1 MVRTKKADPVEVT
14 HNVESCVC
22 SDCKTRK
29 LELEVI
35 DLKARYADEHA
46 HYDARLREVK
56 DSMVHTMTRME
67 ARLSTNDDTLRKR
80 FERDA
85 QIATPERESLSRRIK
100 LLEERVTDLENARVS
115 KVVGDN
121 TFETKVTQRLR
132 VLEAGAC
139 PQGHRPIQLG
149 DRTESAIKS
158 QLRKVE
164 LLLESVKRKIDDPPF

>member
-1 MVRTKKADPVEVT
+1 MVRTKKVDPVELT
-14 HNVESCVC
+14 HNAESCVC

-56 DSMVHTMTRME
+56 DSMVHTITRME

-100 LLEERVTDLENARVS
+100 LLEERVTDLENARSS

-132 VLEAGAC
+132 SLEAN
-139 PQGHRPIQLG
+139 RPIEISNR
-149 DRTESAIKS
+149 DAAAIARDI
-158 QLRKVE
+158 RKVNDH
-164 LLLESVKRKIDDPPF
+164 LERVVERLHPPF

>member
-56 DSMVHTMTRME
+56 DSMVHTITRME

-100 LLEERVTDLENARVS
+100 LLEERVTDLENARSS

-132 VLEAGAC
+132 SLEAN
-139 PQGHRPIQLG
+139 RPIEISNR
-149 DRTESAIKS
+149 DAAAIARDI
-158 QLRKVE
+158 RKVNDH
-164 LLLESVKRKIDDPPF
+164 LERVVERLHPPF